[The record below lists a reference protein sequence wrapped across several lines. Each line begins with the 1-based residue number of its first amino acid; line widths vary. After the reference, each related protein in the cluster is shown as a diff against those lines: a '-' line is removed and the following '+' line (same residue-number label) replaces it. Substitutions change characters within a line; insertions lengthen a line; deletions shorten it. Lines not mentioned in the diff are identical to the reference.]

1 MSNKSKTVYVIELVV
16 MLDKPADTTFRHQT
30 DSDGQLTIWPK
41 TEGVNIIGATIVEKG
56 K

>member
-1 MSNKSKTVYVIELVV
+1 MNKDAKTVYIIELVV
-16 MLDKPADTTFRHQT
+16 ILDKPADTTFRHQT